1 MTNKLKLSKKIRK
14 HGGSGP
20 NVVKLFRGG
29 GCSAPE
35 IVSQYISPPNS
46 HIPAGYDG
54 VQSIFQ
60 RVFYTPGAAQTNL
73 ITNPSATTSPI
84 LHSGGGYIVDPS
96 ETIGKTAVVHP
107 YPQKAEPLILDGKVV
122 FQGCES
128 QCGAGKISSYRLKK
142 MSQRRSKSKSHSN
155 SKLKF
160 RSSKSKS
167 RSHTK
172 KVSHRKV
179 VRKEKKH
186 GRHSKRVR
194 RGQRGGNEGEKGNF
208 SSDMMTRDFE
218 GKQPNWNV
226 NTI

>member
-1 MTNKLKLSKKIRK
+1 MVNKNNRSKKVNK
-14 HGGSGP
+14 SGP
-20 NVVKLFRGG
+20 NVMRLFRGG

-46 HIPAGYDG
+46 NIPAGYHG

-60 RVFYTPGAAQTNL
+60 RVFYTPGAAETNL
-73 ITNPSATTSPI
+73 VTPTFSPSHTFQ
-84 LHSGGGYIVDPS
+84 SGGGYIVNPS
-96 ETIGKTAVVHP
+96 ETIGKSAVIQS
-107 YPQKAEPLILDGKVV
+107 YPQKAEPLILDGKVI

-142 MSQRRSKSKSHSN
+142 MTQRRSKSKSHSN

-167 RSHTK
+167 KSRSNSK
-172 KVSHRKV
+172 KQKRTSQRKV

-186 GRHSKRVR
+186 SRRRH
-194 RGQRGGNEGEKGNF
+194 GQHGGNEGEKGNF
-208 SSDMMTRDFE
+208 SPDMMTRDFE
-218 GKQPNWNV
+218 GKQPTWNV

>member
-1 MTNKLKLSKKIRK
+1 MAKVKLSKKIKK

-46 HIPAGYDG
+46 NIPAGYDG

-84 LHSGGGYIVDPS
+84 LHSGGGYIIDPA
-96 ETIGKTAVVHP
+96 ETIGKTAVIHP

-167 RSHTK
+167 KSRSHSK

-186 GRHSKRVR
+186 SR
-194 RGQRGGNEGEKGNF
+194 RQRQRGGNEGEKGNF
-208 SSDMMTRDFE
+208 SPDMMTRDFE
-218 GKQPNWNV
+218 GKQPDWNV